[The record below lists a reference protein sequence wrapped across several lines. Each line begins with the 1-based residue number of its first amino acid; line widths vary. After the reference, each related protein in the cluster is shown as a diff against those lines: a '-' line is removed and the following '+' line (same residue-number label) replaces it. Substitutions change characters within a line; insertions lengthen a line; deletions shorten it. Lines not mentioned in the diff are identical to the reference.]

1 MLTYSCLRTQS
12 IITLVFFITYIIFQ
26 PPATVLTRKIG
37 PRIFLAGLCIAWG
50 TVMIGMGFTHNWAAL
65 AACRVILGLL
75 EAGFFPVSGGTGNQ
89 RSLHHLLILPPGLR
103 LLAVDMVRPLRHGKA
118 ILGLLSPWRGRFCL
132 QRYSRLWSHA
142 DEGLGWFGWMEV
154 S

>member
-1 MLTYSCLRTQS
+1 MIFAMQS

-50 TVMIGMGFTHNWAAL
+50 AVMIGMGFTHNWAAL

-75 EAGFFPVSGGTGNQ
+75 EAGFFPVSEHTAISAFKLPAKSVSRAAFTCFRPGTFATTWASDT
-89 RSLHHLLILPPGLR
+89 RFSIFLAWSLLPS
-103 LLAVDMVRPLRHGKA
+103 AVFS
-118 ILGLLSPWRGRFCL
+118 LS
-132 QRYSRLWSHA
+132 
-142 DEGLGWFGWMEV
+142 V
-154 S
+154 SCK

>member
-1 MLTYSCLRTQS
+1 MEGRYGIGRSERADENFATQS

-50 TVMIGMGFTHNWAAL
+50 AVMIGMGFTHNWAAL

-75 EAGFFPVSGGTGNQ
+75 EAGFFPVSEG
-89 RSLHHLLILPPGLR
+89 
-103 LLAVDMVRPLRHGKA
+103 
-118 ILGLLSPWRGRFCL
+118 
-132 QRYSRLWSHA
+132 SRN
-142 DEGLGWFGWMEV
+142 G
-154 S
+154 